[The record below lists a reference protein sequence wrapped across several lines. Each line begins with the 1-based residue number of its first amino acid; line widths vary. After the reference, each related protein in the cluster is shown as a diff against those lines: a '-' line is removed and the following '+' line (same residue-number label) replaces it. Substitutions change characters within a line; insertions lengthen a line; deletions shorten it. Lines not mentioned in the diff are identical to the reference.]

1 MQGLCLSGVFFR
13 ERCMFELEVIK
24 RLKGIEFNFKFS
36 ADSNRIVLFGP
47 SGAGKSSIIK
57 MIAGFFSP
65 DRGHI
70 KLNENTFFDSGSK
83 INIPVNIRKVGYLP
97 QEYTL
102 FPHLNVKENIQY
114 GLKFFDKSKAG
125 YSIGEVAEKL
135 GISDKLDS
143 SVQKLSGGQ
152 RQRVALARILVLK
165 PSILLLDEPFSALDS
180 STAGS
185 LRELVADI
193 SDELNIPSIFIT
205 HNLSDAYLFAKDL
218 ILVERG
224 RVVEFGK
231 KEELYSNPAYTEAAR
246 LMGFKNIWNA
256 YQVSGGR
263 VLCDNGHEFTLDKE
277 NKKKD
282 ATHICIRPENVMI
295 IRPDHDIK
303 SSLKEN
309 IVTGR
314 IDSMK
319 NAGKDYFIR
328 IISDNGL
335 TIHSVVPVHAC
346 EKMDLGISK
355 KVSVSLKQQSIVL
368 TTDK

>member
-1 MQGLCLSGVFFR
+1 MQDMRVSGMFFR
-13 ERCMFELEVIK
+13 ERCMFEIDVTK
-24 RLKGIEFNFKFS
+24 KLKGVDFNFKFS

-65 DRGHI
+65 DKGHI
-70 KLNENTFFDSGSK
+70 KLNDKIFFHSCKK
-83 INIPVNIRKVGYLP
+83 INMPVNTRKVGYIP

-114 GLKFFDKSKAG
+114 GLKFYDKSKPG
-125 YSIGEVAEKL
+125 YSIGEIAGKL
-135 GISDKLDS
+135 GISDKLNS
-143 SVQKLSGGQ
+143 SIQKLSGGQ

-180 STAGS
+180 STAET

-218 ILVERG
+218 VLVEDG
-224 RVVEFGK
+224 KIVEFGK
-231 KEELYSNPAYTEAAR
+231 KEGLYSKPSRTESAR

-256 YQVSGGR
+256 YHISGSR
-263 VLCDNGHEFTLDKE
+263 VLCDKGYEFTFDRV
-277 NKKKD
+277 NKKED
-282 ATHICIRPENVMI
+282 STHICIRPENVMI

-314 IDSMK
+314 INRMK

-328 IISDNGL
+328 IVSDNGL
-335 TIHSVVPVHAC
+335 DIHSVVPVHAC
-346 EKMDLGISK
+346 EKMNLCINK

-368 TTDK
+368 TKD

>member
-1 MQGLCLSGVFFR
+1 MQGLCLSGMFFR
-13 ERCMFELEVIK
+13 ERCMFELDVTK
-24 RLKGIEFNFKFS
+24 KLKGIEFNFNFR

-57 MIAGFFSP
+57 MAAGFFSP
-65 DRGHI
+65 DKGHI
-70 KLNENTFFDSGSK
+70 KLNNKIFFDIGNK
-83 INIPVNIRKVGYLP
+83 INIPVNTRKVGYLP

-114 GLKFFDKSKAG
+114 GLKFSNKSKSG

-135 GISDKLDS
+135 GISEKLDS

-165 PSILLLDEPFSALDS
+165 PAILLLDEPFSALDS
-180 STAGS
+180 STAET

-218 ILVERG
+218 VLVEEG
-224 RVVEFGK
+224 KIVEFGK
-231 KEELYSNPAYTEAAR
+231 KEDLYSKPSRSESAR

-256 YQVSGGR
+256 YQISGNR
-263 VLCDNGHEFTLDKE
+263 VLCDKGYEFTLDKE
-277 NKKKD
+277 NKKEY

-314 IDSMK
+314 INRMK

-346 EKMDLGISK
+346 EKMSLCINK

-368 TTDK
+368 TKDR

>member
-1 MQGLCLSGVFFR
+1 MQNMCVSGVFFR
-13 ERCMFELEVIK
+13 ERCMFEIDVTK
-24 RLKGIEFNFKFS
+24 RLKGIAFNFKFS

-65 DRGHI
+65 DKGHI
-70 KLNENTFFDSGSK
+70 KLNSKIFFDSGSK
-83 INIPVNIRKVGYLP
+83 INIPVNTRKVGYLP

-114 GLKFFDKSKAG
+114 GLNFSDKSNPG
-125 YSIGEVAEKL
+125 YSIGEIAEKL
-135 GISDKLDS
+135 GISEKLDS

-180 STAGS
+180 STAES

-205 HNLSDAYLFAKDL
+205 HNLSDAYMFAKDL
-218 ILVERG
+218 VLVEDG
-224 RVVEFGK
+224 KIVEFGK
-231 KEELYSNPAYTEAAR
+231 KEELYSKPAHTESAR

-256 YQVSGGR
+256 YHISGNR
-263 VLCDNGHEFTLDKE
+263 VLCDKGYEFTLDKE
-277 NKKKD
+277 NKRED

-314 IDSMK
+314 INRMK
-319 NAGKDYFIR
+319 NAGKDYFIS

-335 TIHSVVPVHAC
+335 AIHTVAPVHAC
-346 EKMDLGISK
+346 ERMDLGINK
-355 KVSVSLKQQSIVL
+355 KASVSLKQESIVL
-368 TTDK
+368 TKDK

>member
-1 MQGLCLSGVFFR
+1 MQGLCLSGMFFR
-13 ERCMFELEVIK
+13 ERCMFELDVTK
-24 RLKGIEFNFKFS
+24 KLKGIEFNFNFR

-57 MIAGFFSP
+57 MAAGFFSP
-65 DRGHI
+65 DKGHI
-70 KLNENTFFDSGSK
+70 KLNNKIFFDIGNK
-83 INIPVNIRKVGYLP
+83 INIPVNTRKVGYLP

-114 GLKFFDKSKAG
+114 GLKFSNKSKSG

-135 GISDKLDS
+135 GISEKLDS

-165 PSILLLDEPFSALDS
+165 PAILLLDEPFSALDS
-180 STAGS
+180 STAET

-218 ILVERG
+218 VLVEEG
-224 RVVEFGK
+224 KIVEFGK
-231 KEELYSNPAYTEAAR
+231 KEDLYSKPSRSESAR

-256 YQVSGGR
+256 YQISGNR
-263 VLCDNGHEFTLDKE
+263 VLCDKGYEFTLDKE
-277 NKKKD
+277 NKKEY

-309 IVTGR
+309 IVTGHINR
-314 IDSMK
+314 MK

-328 IISDNGL
+328 IRSDNGL

-346 EKMDLGISK
+346 EKMNLGINK

-368 TTDK
+368 TKDK

>member
-1 MQGLCLSGVFFR
+1 
-13 ERCMFELEVIK
+13 MFEIDVTK
-24 RLKGIEFNFKFS
+24 KLKGVDFNFKFS

-65 DRGHI
+65 DKGHI
-70 KLNENTFFDSGSK
+70 KLNDKIFFHSCKK
-83 INIPVNIRKVGYLP
+83 INMPVNTRKVGYIP

-102 FPHLNVKENIQY
+102 FPHLNVRENIQY
-114 GLKFFDKSKAG
+114 GLKFSDKSNPG
-125 YSIGEVAEKL
+125 YGIGEIAEKL
-135 GISDKLDS
+135 GISEKLGS
-143 SVQKLSGGQ
+143 PVQKLSGGQ
-152 RQRVALARILVLK
+152 KQRVALARILVLK

-180 STAGS
+180 SNAES

-193 SDELNIPSIFIT
+193 SDDLNIPSVFIT

-218 ILVERG
+218 VLVEKG
-224 RVVEFGK
+224 KIIESGK
-231 KEELYSNPAYTEAAR
+231 KEELYSKPVYVESAC

-256 YQVSGGR
+256 FHISDNR
-263 VLCDNGHEFTLDKE
+263 VLCDNGYEFTFDRE
-277 NKKKD
+277 NKRED
-282 ATHICIRPENVMI
+282 ASHICIRPENVMI

-314 IDSMK
+314 IKRMK
-319 NAGKDYFIR
+319 NAGKDYFIS
-328 IISDNGL
+328 ITSDNGL
-335 TIHSVVPVHAC
+335 DIHSVVPVHAC
-346 EKMDLGISK
+346 EKMNLCINK

-368 TTDK
+368 TKDR